1 MKEIQ
6 VKKVMIGKGR
16 PKICVSLTGGTKKEI
31 LSEAQELQKFP
42 VELAEWRADYF
53 EQIEDIEKMLDV
65 LWSLEEILNEIPLIF
80 TFRTKKE
87 GGKRQI
93 GTEEYMELIKKAAWK
108 GHPDMID
115 VELSLGK
122 EEVKEIVSFLHKY
135 KIRAIVSVHDFQK
148 TPCQEE
154 LISCFQTIQTTGA
167 DICKIAVMPQV
178 KKDVL
183 ILLNASEE
191 IQRKYADRPYIMISM
206 GEEGKI
212 SRICGELTGSA
223 VTFGTIDKAS
233 APGQIPVEELDQI
246 LNIFRGNK

>member
-31 LSEAQELQKFP
+31 LSEAQKLKKMP
-42 VELAEWRADYF
+42 VDLAEWRADYF
-53 EQIEDIEKMLDV
+53 EQIEDMDRMLDV
-65 LWSLEEILNEIPLIF
+65 IWSLEEILEEFPLIF

-93 GTEEYMELIKKAAWK
+93 GTKKYVELIKKAAWK

-122 EEVKEIVSFLHKY
+122 EEVQEIVLFLHKY
-135 KIRAIVSVHDFQK
+135 KVRAIVSVHDFQK
-148 TPCQEE
+148 TPCQDD
-154 LISCFQTIQTTGA
+154 LISCFQRIQNTGA
-167 DICKIAVMPQV
+167 DICKIAVMPES

-183 ILLNASEE
+183 ILLNAAEK
-191 IQRKYADRPYIMISM
+191 IQRQYADRPYIMISM
-206 GEEGKI
+206 GEKGKL
-212 SRICGELTGSA
+212 SRVCGEFTGSA
-223 VTFGTIDKAS
+223 VTFGTIDQAS
-233 APGQIPVEELDQI
+233 APGQIPVEKLDQI
-246 LNIFRGNK
+246 LNIFHGK